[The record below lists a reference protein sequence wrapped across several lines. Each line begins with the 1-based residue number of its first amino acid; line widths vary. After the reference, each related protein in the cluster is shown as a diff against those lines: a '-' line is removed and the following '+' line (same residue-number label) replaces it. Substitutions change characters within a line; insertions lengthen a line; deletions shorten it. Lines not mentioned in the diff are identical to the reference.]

1 MEETPIGNAK
11 RRVTVL
17 RGNSSAGT
25 LRGAWCIIA
34 ATVQGQSYSIIDRTC
49 YETVYIA
56 REDGCACRYV
66 LVGTAIL
73 LILRACETPA
83 FYRRI
88 KAVSS

>member
-1 MEETPIGNAK
+1 M
-11 RRVTVL
+11 L
-17 RGNSSAGT
+17 RGNLSAGT

-34 ATVQGQSYSIIDRTC
+34 ATVQRQSYSIIDRT
-49 YETVYIA
+49 YYKTVYTA
-56 REDGCACRYV
+56 REDGYAYRYI

-73 LILRACETPA
+73 LVLKAYKTFA